1 MSQFLANARKLAG
14 MLDLPPKTRTEA
26 QQMELGRTWAVEL
39 IDALRNGDKTPALL
53 AAGILLSGKNQPSEL
68 MAGFIDELSQAI
80 VEGIR

>member
-1 MSQFLANARKLAG
+1 MSQFLANAKKLAG
-14 MLDLPPKTRTEA
+14 MLDLPPKTRIEA
-26 QQMELGRTWAVEL
+26 QQMELGRAWAVEL

-53 AAGILLSGKNQPSEL
+53 AAGIMLSGKDQPPEL